1 MKIGFT
7 RRNAAR
13 EAASGYAVLMALFLV
28 ASLILIVSVATPSLL
43 LQGRREREDETVW
56 RGKQYVRAIRLYFQK
71 NGRYPAS
78 LDDLTKPGLSNV
90 HFLRK
95 VYTDPMNR
103 ADGTWRAI
111 YMSPTGQLTGSV
123 RYHSLQ
129 EMALAQGLAVPAP
142 AIAPQGIGQ
151 PASTQP
157 AAGQPGAAVAPQGA
171 GGLSSTTSPA
181 TPVPLQAVTG
191 PVMGGLVIGVGSKVK
206 ESSVRVYEGGDTY
219 FQWEFIFNP
228 LANGAQL
235 PSATPAA
242 GAPAAGQPATGQ
254 PAAGQPGN
262 GQPAFGQPTTGQPTP
277 SRPANGMPP
286 ANSPGGLSTQ

>member
-1 MKIGFT
+1 M
-7 RRNAAR
+7 
-13 EAASGYAVLMALFLV
+13 V
-28 ASLILIVSVATPSLL
+28 ASLILIVSAATPSLL

-90 HFLRK
+90 HFLRR

-111 YMSPTGQLTGSV
+111 YMSPAGLLTGSV

-129 EMALAQGLAVPAP
+129 EMALAQGLALPAQT
-142 AIAPQGIGQ
+142 IAPQGTGQ
-151 PASTQP
+151 PAGTQP
-157 AAGQPGAAVAPQGA
+157 KAGQPGTTAAPQGA
-171 GGLSSTTSPA
+171 GGLSPTPSTSSASPV
-181 TPVPLQAVTG
+181 TPVPLQAVDG
-191 PVMGGLVIGVGSKVK
+191 PVMGGLVIGIGSKVK
-206 ESSVRVYEGGDTY
+206 ESSIRVYQGGDTY

-228 LANGAQL
+228 LAGGVGQL
-235 PSATPAA
+235 PGATPAA

-254 PAAGQPGN
+254 PSTGQPGN
-262 GQPAFGQPTTGQPTP
+262 GQPTFGQPSTGQPTP
-277 SRPANGMPP
+277 GQPSNGMPP
-286 ANSPGGLSTQ
+286 ANSPGGLFAQ